1 MKATKLLKKLF
12 MSFVKVE
19 NHIENMKKQ
28 LIKRPKFDM
37 AAAFQVLNF
46 DGLERGFDKVSIE
59 EIQGILKKHGTI
71 AFPK

>member
-37 AAAFQVLNF
+37 AAAF
-46 DGLERGFDKVSIE
+46 
-59 EIQGILKKHGTI
+59 
-71 AFPK
+71 